1 MYHGQSPTA
10 VPPPQWQTI
19 ILPHNITKL
28 TTVNCVHSSHE
39 TAAKRDPCHLS
50 SSQAILESLLFGEPL
65 LKTENILDHVFPF
78 GQFVSDA
85 TSTPHTGQTW
95 AQNSQN
101 TCHFEVPT
109 IAIMK
114 KNVPLHSPCPREQ
127 ILVAMAKWTSFEHYI
142 AS

>member
-1 MYHGQSPTA
+1 MIKDCIQNTTRYLRRFHPTFIQSSFSMYHGQSPTA

-39 TAAKRDPCHLS
+39 TAGKKRSLPFVFT
-50 SSQAILESLLFGEPL
+50 SQAILESLLFGEPL

-95 AQNSQN
+95 A
-101 TCHFEVPT
+101 PT
-109 IAIMK
+109 ARTH
-114 KNVPLHSPCPREQ
+114 V
-127 ILVAMAKWTSFEHYI
+127 ILKFQQ
-142 AS
+142 